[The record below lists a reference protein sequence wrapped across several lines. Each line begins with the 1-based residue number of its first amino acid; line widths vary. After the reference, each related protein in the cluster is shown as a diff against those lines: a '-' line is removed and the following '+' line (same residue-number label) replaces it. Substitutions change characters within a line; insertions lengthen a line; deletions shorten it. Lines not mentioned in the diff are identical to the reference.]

1 VRPARSADSETIVA
15 PATAVA
21 RGAVCLIRVSGPAAL
36 SVARAVAP
44 GLPERPEPRRAH
56 LADFHDGGSVFDR
69 GLVTFFP
76 GPRSFTG
83 EDLLEFGLHGNPVL
97 VARFLAA
104 ASRAGAR
111 LAAPGEFSRRAF
123 LNGRM
128 SLLEAESVGELV
140 GARTESLAQ
149 AALDRLTGALAEPLG
164 RAREELLLAVSLW
177 TAAIDFPEQAGPE
190 DPAAIAGHLKAARRE
205 LSGLAEAAC
214 RGPRLSA
221 GLRLAI
227 AGPPNA
233 GKSTIFNRLVGKDRA
248 IVTPHPGTTRDT
260 VEEEIEI
267 DGIPIRLVDTAGLRE
282 TSDEIEERGVERA
295 RHELGVADMVVV
307 VHDASCDQALA
318 DSVGELSDVP
328 IKLLILNKIDLSNSP
343 AREGFVPLCALSPEA
358 GEILRRA
365 ISAVLEREFSP
376 ESSLQIASA
385 RQADLV
391 TRACA
396 EIDRASRALE
406 ESLPAELA
414 LSHAEEA
421 LGCLGDLVGETTA
434 EDALDRIFSAFCIGK

>member
-1 VRPARSADSETIVA
+1 MRPARSADSETIVA

-21 RGAVCLIRVSGPAAL
+21 RGAVCLVRVSGPAAL

-44 GLPERPEPRRAH
+44 GIPERPEPRRAH
-56 LADFHDGGSVFDR
+56 VADFRDGGAVFDR

-104 ASRAGAR
+104 AGRAGAR

-123 LNGRM
+123 LNGKM
-128 SLLEAESVGELV
+128 SLLEAESVSELV
-140 GARTESLAQ
+140 GARTESLAK
-149 AALDRLTGALAEPLG
+149 AALDRLTGALAQRLG
-164 RAREELLLAVSLW
+164 RAREEILLAVSLW

-190 DPAAIAGHLKAARRE
+190 DPAAIAGHLEAARRA
-205 LSGLAEAAC
+205 LAGLVEAAR

-267 DGIPIRLVDTAGLRE
+267 DGIPIRLVDTAGLRQ
-282 TSDEIEERGVERA
+282 TSDEIEEQGVERA
-295 RHELGVADMVVV
+295 RHELDVADMALF
-307 VHDASCDQALA
+307 VHDASRPEAPA
-318 DSVGELSDVP
+318 EAWGESSAVP
-328 IKLLILNKIDLSNSP
+328 IKLLILNKIDLNHEP
-343 AREGFVPLCALSPEA
+343 APEGWIPLCALSPDS
-358 GEILRRA
+358 GDILRRA
-365 ISAVLEREFSP
+365 ISAVVEKEFSP
-376 ESSLQIASA
+376 ETSLQIASA

-396 EIDRASRALE
+396 ELDRASRALE